1 MMMLGIILIITA
13 ICALCVQARKKWR
26 EMISQGESSH
36 SASEGA
42 PWAAPQAQ
50 ETNRR
55 ASASEGAP
63 RAAPQAQAKADP
75 EPSPHKTQRCSVL
88 PSMRQRRAS
97 QGSASSGSRDQS
109 GRGAEEQEQ
118 GIARAECAQ
127 PEAPET
133 RAAKA
138 AKNTAQP
145 PKDESEPSAKLE
157 PTTVYYTKDGLKTGI
172 FHINKHCSRFSTANT
187 MHEKTLAF
195 AQSRNHRIC
204 KSCGHGKKA

>member
-1 MMMLGIILIITA
+1 MMMLGSILIVTG
-13 ICALCVQARKKWR
+13 ICALCVQARKRWR

-88 PSMRQRRAS
+88 PSLRQRRAS
-97 QGSASSGSRDQS
+97 QGSASSGSRDQY

-118 GIARAECAQ
+118 GTARAELQQ

-133 RAAKA
+133 TAARAAQ
-138 AKNTAQP
+138 NTAQP
-145 PKDESEPSAKLE
+145 QRDKNDPSATLE
-157 PTTVYYTKDGLKTGI
+157 PTVYYTRDGLKTGI
-172 FHINKHCSRFSTANT
+172 FHINKHCSHLCTANKV
-187 MHEKTLAF
+187 HEKTLDF
-195 AQSRNHRIC
+195 ARSRRHRSC
-204 KSCGHGKKA
+204 KGCGHGKLA